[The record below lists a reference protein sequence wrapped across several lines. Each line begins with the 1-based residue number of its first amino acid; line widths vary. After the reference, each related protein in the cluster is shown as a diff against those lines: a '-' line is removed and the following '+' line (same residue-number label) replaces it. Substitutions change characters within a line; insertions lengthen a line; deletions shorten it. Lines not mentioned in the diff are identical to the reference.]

1 MGGDVFS
8 YTGQEIRP
16 VPVVKYALTGS
27 TFDTLEEG
35 KDYTVTYRK
44 NTAVAAANGENGPCV
59 VIQATANGKLMGTT
73 KAKAFT
79 IDSIHMEDYEIT
91 GIADSYV
98 YTGKLI
104 KPDSLVIK
112 KIGGSEVIDPANY
125 SVYYQTDAD
134 NPSSAPAGATETIT
148 VIGKGNY
155 KGTLTKTFTITKR
168 DLSTVSK
175 TIDDVTYN
183 GEAQEPEIKLTFNDE
198 NNKEQT
204 LTLDTDYVV
213 DEYRNNINAAN
224 AGGANAPYAAIHGV
238 ASCTGTATVEFNI
251 LKKNVEDLVYSKI
264 EDPQYVPL
272 KTKYEPELNVYMTST
287 SAEPLVRNVD
297 YVAAYFNNEAVKDAN
312 GTSGPFVQ
320 ITPKDTTNYTGSKT
334 IPFSILARDLSSEN
348 ISAALSDASDTGF
361 DPANRNYPY
370 IQGTTYTPNI
380 SLKDNS
386 ENGIVALVNG
396 TDFTYEYSTNNSQV
410 GTAWIKVTGQG
421 NYSGTRIEKFTIG
434 TLLSNDTLTVTGIS
448 DTVYNGLDTKP
459 KNIQVKFNKTGSYLT
474 ENEDYIVKYYIDK
487 DCTTEASAIDLIHAG
502 TVYVG
507 IVGTENDQ
515 TGYVGTA
522 VYPYQIA
529 RKSLTSA
536 DIEITGTDNVDYT
549 GSEIKPVLTLKDTS
563 TGLTIDSSQY
573 EVTYENNT
581 AIGTASAT
589 VTATESG
596 NYKDSITV
604 YYKITKHD
612 IGNAVA
618 EAIPDQKY
626 TGNYIRPALTIYD
639 NGKLLVEGKDYQV
652 VNGNNLRAGE
662 SWVVIKGLGNYDE
675 TKRVYFNIVASL
687 EDAIIDSVPEQLYT
701 GNPICPSI
709 HVACGGNTLTLN
721 EDYETTYANNEL
733 AGDASI
739 TVRPLTQ
746 YYTGTIVKKF
756 KISNSL
762 SKATVTGIP
771 ASEQYTGQTYK
782 PVPVVKMG
790 SKVLTEDVDYTVSY
804 SNNRNVG
811 TARVIIS
818 GIGVYSG
825 EKVVTFV
832 IKEKSIENCTVLA
845 VASQTYNGR
854 LLTPP
859 VVVKDGTTMLK
870 ENVDYKLSYRDNYS
884 VGTAYVTITG
894 IGDYKGSVT
903 KSFAITEPVLTS
915 DVIVQ
920 SRNAA
925 TGTFDIVVDGVPSY
939 VTSVSVP
946 VWTKAD
952 QSDIVWYNASRVDA
966 DTFIVHAN
974 IANHKNN
981 VGVYNIHVYVSG
993 GGYKMRCAYATTTVF
1008 GAGYER
1014 VFDLNYYIKNNPDVA
1029 KAFGGNTEAIFA
1041 HFVNNGEAEGRQAI
1055 ANFNVASYRARYADL
1070 RSAFGNNLKAYYDHY
1085 RINGYAE
1092 GRVATGSTELQNPT
1106 TVYNGVDYKL
1116 VYDYNY
1122 YINKYPDIKAA
1133 FNGDENA
1140 TLRHFVECGMNEGR
1154 QGKASFNVAAYR
1166 ANYADLRSAFGRNL
1180 KAYYMHYIGSG
1191 YREGRKATG
1200 NGVLKNPVTVYNG
1213 VDYSL
1218 VYDYNYYISKYSDL
1232 KAAFYGDD
1240 TAALRHFVEC
1250 GMNEGRQAKDS
1261 FNVKKYKNRY
1271 NDLQNAFGND
1281 LKSYYMHYIG
1291 SGYKEGRKG
1300 N

>member
-487 DCTTEASAIDLIHAG
+487 DCTAEASAIDLIHAG

-701 GNPICPSI
+701 GSPICPSI

-925 TGTFDIVVDGVPSY
+925 AGTFDIVVDGVPSY

-1261 FNVKKYKNRY
+1261 FNVKNIRIDTTIFKTP
-1271 NDLQNAFGND
+1271 LE
-1281 LKSYYMHYIG
+1281 MI
-1291 SGYKEGRKG
+1291 
-1300 N
+1300 

>member
-1 MGGDVFS
+1 MTVVCDGKTLALGTDYNIKSIVNGKSVSLTDPTVTIEGTGTYFSGEKSAKFAIKYDLGSDDLSIDLGGDVFS

-297 YVAAYFNNEAVKDAN
+297 YTAAYFNNEAVKDAN

-370 IQGTTYTPNI
+370 IQGITYTPNI

-701 GNPICPSI
+701 GSPICPPI

-804 SNNRNVG
+804 SNNKNVG

-818 GIGVYSG
+818 GMGVYSG
-825 EKVVTFV
+825 EKVVTFA
-832 IKEKSIENCTVLA
+832 IKEKSIDNCTVLP
-845 VASQTYNGR
+845 VASLNYNGK
-854 LLTPP
+854 LQTPP
-859 VVVKDGTTMLK
+859 VVVKDGRKKLE
-870 ENVDYKLSYRDNYS
+870 ENVDYKLSYRNNMA

-894 IGDYKGSVT
+894 IGDYKGAVT
-903 KSFAITEPVLTS
+903 TTFEIVRPQISFNVLIQNKN
-915 DVIVQ
+915 IV
-920 SRNAA
+920 
-925 TGTFDIVVDGVPSY
+925 TGTFDILIDQVPSF
-939 VTSVSVP
+939 VTSIITP

-952 QSDIVWYNASRVDA
+952 QSDIAWYEATRVDG
-966 DTFIVHAN
+966 DTFIVHVDIRNHNAN
-974 IANHKNN
+974 RGIYYAQ
-981 VGVYNIHVYVSG
+981 IYVNG
-993 GGYKMRCAYATTTVF
+993 GGYDMQYAAITETKFGNPHHKFYNYDYYYRRSIAVKQKFGYAGNKSTTH
-1008 GAGYER
+1008 GSALPKLQSINEAG
-1014 VFDLNYYIKNNPDVA
+1014 VL
-1029 KAFGGNTEAIFA
+1029 GGNEASICNWDLENKLESSSM
-1041 HFVNNGEAEGRQAI
+1041 HSESKCIYKDYTDKSEKQ
-1055 ANFNVASYRARYADL
+1055 DL
-1070 RSAFGNNLKAYYDHY
+1070 R
-1085 RINGYAE
+1085 
-1092 GRVATGSTELQNPT
+1092 
-1106 TVYNGVDYKL
+1106 VY
-1116 VYDYNY
+1116 YNY
-1122 YINKYPDIKAA
+1122 YM
-1133 FNGDENA
+1133 G
-1140 TLRHFVECGMNEGR
+1140 C
-1154 QGKASFNVAAYR
+1154 
-1166 ANYADLRSAFGRNL
+1166 ADW
-1180 KAYYMHYIGSG
+1180 
-1191 YREGRKATG
+1191 
-1200 NGVLKNPVTVYNG
+1200 
-1213 VDYSL
+1213 
-1218 VYDYNYYISKYSDL
+1218 
-1232 KAAFYGDD
+1232 
-1240 TAALRHFVEC
+1240 
-1250 GMNEGRQAKDS
+1250 
-1261 FNVKKYKNRY
+1261 
-1271 NDLQNAFGND
+1271 
-1281 LKSYYMHYIG
+1281 
-1291 SGYKEGRKG
+1291 KE
-1300 N
+1300 

>member
-1 MGGDVFS
+1 M
-8 YTGQEIRP
+8 
-16 VPVVKYALTGS
+16 
-27 TFDTLEEG
+27 
-35 KDYTVTYRK
+35 
-44 NTAVAAANGENGPCV
+44 
-59 VIQATANGKLMGTT
+59 
-73 KAKAFT
+73 
-79 IDSIHMEDYEIT
+79 
-91 GIADSYV
+91 
-98 YTGKLI
+98 
-104 KPDSLVIK
+104 
-112 KIGGSEVIDPANY
+112 
-125 SVYYQTDAD
+125 
-134 NPSSAPAGATETIT
+134 
-148 VIGKGNY
+148 
-155 KGTLTKTFTITKR
+155 
-168 DLSTVSK
+168 
-175 TIDDVTYN
+175 
-183 GEAQEPEIKLTFNDE
+183 
-198 NNKEQT
+198 
-204 LTLDTDYVV
+204 
-213 DEYRNNINAAN
+213 
-224 AGGANAPYAAIHGV
+224 
-238 ASCTGTATVEFNI
+238 
-251 LKKNVEDLVYSKI
+251 
-264 EDPQYVPL
+264 
-272 KTKYEPELNVYMTST
+272 
-287 SAEPLVRNVD
+287 
-297 YVAAYFNNEAVKDAN
+297 
-312 GTSGPFVQ
+312 
-320 ITPKDTTNYTGSKT
+320 
-334 IPFSILARDLSSEN
+334 
-348 ISAALSDASDTGF
+348 
-361 DPANRNYPY
+361 
-370 IQGTTYTPNI
+370 
-380 SLKDNS
+380 
-386 ENGIVALVNG
+386 
-396 TDFTYEYSTNNSQV
+396 
-410 GTAWIKVTGQG
+410 
-421 NYSGTRIEKFTIG
+421 
-434 TLLSNDTLTVTGIS
+434 
-448 DTVYNGLDTKP
+448 
-459 KNIQVKFNKTGSYLT
+459 KFNKTGGYLT

-701 GNPICPSI
+701 GNPICPPI

-721 EDYETTYANNEL
+721 EDYETSYANNEL

-925 TGTFDIVVDGVPSY
+925 AGTFDIVVDGIPSY

-952 QSDIVWYNASRVDA
+952 QSDIVWYN
-966 DTFIVHAN
+966 HP
-974 IANHKNN
+974 
-981 VGVYNIHVYVSG
+981 
-993 GGYKMRCAYATTTVF
+993 
-1008 GAGYER
+1008 E
-1014 VFDLNYYIKNNPDVA
+1014 
-1029 KAFGGNTEAIFA
+1029 
-1041 HFVNNGEAEGRQAI
+1041 
-1055 ANFNVASYRARYADL
+1055 
-1070 RSAFGNNLKAYYDHY
+1070 
-1085 RINGYAE
+1085 
-1092 GRVATGSTELQNPT
+1092 
-1106 TVYNGVDYKL
+1106 
-1116 VYDYNY
+1116 
-1122 YINKYPDIKAA
+1122 
-1133 FNGDENA
+1133 
-1140 TLRHFVECGMNEGR
+1140 
-1154 QGKASFNVAAYR
+1154 
-1166 ANYADLRSAFGRNL
+1166 
-1180 KAYYMHYIGSG
+1180 
-1191 YREGRKATG
+1191 
-1200 NGVLKNPVTVYNG
+1200 
-1213 VDYSL
+1213 
-1218 VYDYNYYISKYSDL
+1218 
-1232 KAAFYGDD
+1232 
-1240 TAALRHFVEC
+1240 
-1250 GMNEGRQAKDS
+1250 
-1261 FNVKKYKNRY
+1261 
-1271 NDLQNAFGND
+1271 
-1281 LKSYYMHYIG
+1281 
-1291 SGYKEGRKG
+1291 
-1300 N
+1300 

>member
-1 MGGDVFS
+1 M
-8 YTGQEIRP
+8 
-16 VPVVKYALTGS
+16 
-27 TFDTLEEG
+27 
-35 KDYTVTYRK
+35 
-44 NTAVAAANGENGPCV
+44 
-59 VIQATANGKLMGTT
+59 
-73 KAKAFT
+73 
-79 IDSIHMEDYEIT
+79 
-91 GIADSYV
+91 
-98 YTGKLI
+98 
-104 KPDSLVIK
+104 
-112 KIGGSEVIDPANY
+112 
-125 SVYYQTDAD
+125 
-134 NPSSAPAGATETIT
+134 
-148 VIGKGNY
+148 
-155 KGTLTKTFTITKR
+155 
-168 DLSTVSK
+168 
-175 TIDDVTYN
+175 
-183 GEAQEPEIKLTFNDE
+183 
-198 NNKEQT
+198 
-204 LTLDTDYVV
+204 
-213 DEYRNNINAAN
+213 
-224 AGGANAPYAAIHGV
+224 

-386 ENGIVALVNG
+386 ENGIVALING

-701 GNPICPSI
+701 GSPICPSI

-818 GIGVYSG
+818 GMGVYSG
-825 EKVVTFV
+825 EKVVTFA
-832 IKEKSIENCTVLA
+832 IKEKSIDNCTVLP
-845 VASQTYNGR
+845 VASLNYNGK
-854 LLTPP
+854 LQTPP
-859 VVVKDGTTMLK
+859 VVVKDGRKKLE
-870 ENVDYKLSYRDNYS
+870 ENVDYKLSYRNNMA

-894 IGDYKGSVT
+894 IGDYKGAVT
-903 KSFAITEPVLTS
+903 TTFEIVRPQISFNVLIQNK
-915 DVIVQ
+915 DIV
-920 SRNAA
+920 
-925 TGTFDIVVDGVPSY
+925 TGTFDIVIDQVPSF
-939 VTSVSVP
+939 VTSIITP

-952 QSDIVWYNASRVDA
+952 QSDMAWYEATRVDG
-966 DTFIVHAN
+966 DTFIVNVDIRNHNAN
-974 IANHKNN
+974 RGIYYAQ
-981 VGVYNIHVYVSG
+981 IYVNG
-993 GGYKMRCAYATTTVF
+993 GGYDMQYAAITETKFGNPHHKFYNYDYYYRRSIAVKQKFGYVGNKSTTHGSALPKLQSINEA
-1008 GAGYER
+1008 GALGENEAS
-1014 VFDLNYYIKNNPDVA
+1014 VCNWDLENKLESSSMHSESKCIYKD
-1029 KAFGGNTEAIFA
+1029 
-1041 HFVNNGEAEGRQAI
+1041 
-1055 ANFNVASYRARYADL
+1055 YADKSKKEDL
-1070 RSAFGNNLKAYYDHY
+1070 R
-1085 RINGYAE
+1085 
-1092 GRVATGSTELQNPT
+1092 
-1106 TVYNGVDYKL
+1106 VY
-1116 VYDYNY
+1116 YNY
-1122 YINKYPDIKAA
+1122 YM
-1133 FNGDENA
+1133 G
-1140 TLRHFVECGMNEGR
+1140 C
-1154 QGKASFNVAAYR
+1154 
-1166 ANYADLRSAFGRNL
+1166 ADW
-1180 KAYYMHYIGSG
+1180 
-1191 YREGRKATG
+1191 
-1200 NGVLKNPVTVYNG
+1200 
-1213 VDYSL
+1213 
-1218 VYDYNYYISKYSDL
+1218 
-1232 KAAFYGDD
+1232 
-1240 TAALRHFVEC
+1240 
-1250 GMNEGRQAKDS
+1250 
-1261 FNVKKYKNRY
+1261 
-1271 NDLQNAFGND
+1271 
-1281 LKSYYMHYIG
+1281 
-1291 SGYKEGRKG
+1291 KE
-1300 N
+1300 